1 MRRQRLIYSDDSQ
14 VGIGR
19 RRHGRGF
26 VYPGPDGRPV
36 RDPKVLKRIAALV
49 IPPAWTDVWIC
60 PLPHGHIQ
68 ATGRDAKGRKQYLY
82 HTDWLAF
89 RNEQKFDR
97 VLDFAQAL
105 PRLRRQV
112 EADLARQRLGR
123 RKVTATVVRLLE
135 WSLIRVGN
143 AEYASRNGSFGL
155 TTLTGKHVEVGST
168 RILFEFT
175 GKSGKEHKVEVRD
188 ARLARIMRRCQELPG
203 QRLFRYRGRDGRVH
217 AISSTDVNDYIRRY
231 CGPNFSAKDFRTWHA
246 TVLAAAVL
254 SGVEPGDTEHATN
267 RALVGA
273 VKKVARQLGN
283 TPAVCRSSY
292 IHPRLLEDFSCGCL
306 DLDFAAP
313 SRHANPVDARALSSL
328 ERKLVGYLQRA

>member
-1 MRRQRLIYSDDSQ
+1 MRKQRLTYSDDSQ
-14 VGIGR
+14 DGFGR
-19 RRHGRGF
+19 RRHGKGF
-26 VYPGPDGRPV
+26 IYPFPDGKPV
-36 RDPKVLKRIAALV
+36 RAPNVLKRIAALV
-49 IPPAWTDVWIC
+49 IPPAWTEVWIC

-82 HTDWLAF
+82 HADWQAF

-112 EADLARQRLGR
+112 ETDLARHRLGR

-143 AEYASRNGSFGL
+143 PEYATQNGSFGL
-155 TTLTGKHVEVGST
+155 TTLTGKHVDVGST

-175 GKSGKEHKVEVRD
+175 GKSGKEHQVEVRD

-203 QRLFRYRGRDGRVH
+203 QRLFRYRGRDGKVH
-217 AISSTDVNDYIRRY
+217 AVSSTDVNDYIRKY
-231 CGPNFSAKDFRTWHA
+231 CGPDFSAKDFRTWHA
-246 TVLAAAVL
+246 TLLAAAVL
-254 SGVEPGDTEHATN
+254 SGTAKGETEHATN
-267 RALVGA
+267 RALAGA

-292 IHPRLLEDFSCGCL
+292 IHPRLIEDFSDGCL
-306 DLDFAAP
+306 DLHFAAP
-313 SRHANPVDARALSSL
+313 SDDEAQLDIVALSSL